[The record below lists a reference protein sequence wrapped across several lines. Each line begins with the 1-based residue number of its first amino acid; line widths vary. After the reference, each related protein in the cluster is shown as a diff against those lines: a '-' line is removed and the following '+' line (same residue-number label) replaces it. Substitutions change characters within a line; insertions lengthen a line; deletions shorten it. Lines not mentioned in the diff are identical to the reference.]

1 MQTGHKLDKQDMVPD
16 ARKIMRT
23 WYGTFMGH
31 MGHELDGIQWG
42 HMARQTHHEGSKPVR
57 SVKMEKPSKSHRRIN
72 KTCR

>member
-42 HMARQTHHEGSKPVR
+42 HLRHEIAATPMG
-57 SVKMEKPSKSHRRIN
+57 
-72 KTCR
+72 T